1 MGLDK
6 GIHQRIYF
14 RFSHR
19 MWIEICKQIKNV
31 VANFVV
37 LYLYI
42 RCTLSNVHCTFID
55 IYIYIYV
62 HYFKHICIRYFS
74 VMLCNSFLNW
84 SYTYIRNTC
93 MYFVHFFASSQNIQF
108 LFANTYINYFI
119 IEGLYVFEFP
129 TSFSPLNLRMTH
141 PWQPSDYSPL
151 TMTHRHD
158 NLTKYPDN

>member
-1 MGLDK
+1 MFTN
-6 GIHQRIYF
+6 IYPYIVNINQETSVFPRIILI
-14 RFSHR
+14 
-19 MWIEICKQIKNV
+19 MKW
-31 VANFVV
+31 A
-37 LYLYI
+37 
-42 RCTLSNVHCTFID
+42 

-119 IEGLYVFEFP
+119 IEGLCIFEFP